1 MRILSYFHTFRL
13 SHLFTFILFHFLTF
27 SLGYSMVGQVLITD
41 GGTPQLREMVGNNL
55 TEVINALGSGDLTT
69 CQDAFTNAGY
79 QTITTLLSKVK
90 MENAMRTKETKL
102 LTLPAGGWE
111 VRDIKVK
118 VEMGETADNKVAIA
132 SNPYQYLVFQLT
144 LQGLIEDVRFAIE
157 KPHWD
162 AIVEQGQKL
171 NDFARRQQIL
181 QTVEVFRTAY
191 CEKDLDYLKK
201 IYSDDALIIVG
212 KVLKQKK
219 DLPDYL
225 VRSTLS
231 RDKIE
236 FIKLSKQ
243 KYISGLDKV
252 FTRNAFVKVVF
263 DSLEIIRHEK
273 DNDLYGVTLK
283 QNWYSS
289 TYSDTGWVFLLWD
302 FKDEKNPLIYVRSWQ
317 PERFKDGSVI
327 DVHEFI
333 IAR

>member
-1 MRILSYFHTFRL
+1 MKNLAVAIIIFGLSVNATFA
-13 SHLFTFILFHFLTF
+13 
-27 SLGYSMVGQVLITD
+27 MVGQVLITE
-41 GGTPQLREMVGNNL
+41 GGTPELREVVGSNL
-55 TEVINALGSGDLTT
+55 TVVINALGSGDLSAI
-69 CQDAFTNAGY
+69 QSAFTEDGY
-79 QTITTLLSKVK
+79 QTITGLLQKVK
-90 MENAMRTKETKL
+90 MENAMRTKETVL
-102 LTLPAGGWE
+102 LILPAGGWE

-118 VEMGETADNKVAIA
+118 VDLGETADNKVAVA

-144 LQGLIEDVRFAIE
+144 PSGLIDDVRFAIE

-162 AIVEQGQKL
+162 AIVEQGKKL

-191 CEKDLDYLKK
+191 CEKDTAYLRK

-212 KVLKQKK
+212 KVLKEKK
-219 DLPDYL
+219 DMPDYL
-225 VRSTLS
+225 EHSTLG

-236 FIKLSKQ
+236 FLKLSKQ
-243 KYISGLDKV
+243 QYIAGLDTV
-252 FTRNAFVKVVF
+252 FHRNAFVKVVF

-273 DNDLYGVTLK
+273 DTDLYGVTLK

-302 FKDEKNPLIYVRSWQ
+302 FKDEKNPMIYVRSWQ
-317 PERFKDGSVI
+317 QERFKDGSVI
-327 DVHEFI
+327 DVHEFV

>member
-1 MRILSYFHTFRL
+1 MRKLSIIIFVTTILVQP
-13 SHLFTFILFHFLTF
+13 LF
-27 SLGYSMVGQVLITD
+27 SMVGQVLITD
-41 GGTPQLREMVGNNL
+41 GGTPQLRELVGNNL
-55 TEVINALGSGDLTT
+55 TEVINALGSGDISAN
-69 CQDAFTNAGY
+69 QSAFTTEGY
-79 QTITTLLSKVK
+79 QTITRLLQKVK
-90 MENAMRTKETKL
+90 MENAIRTKETKL

-118 VEMGETADNKVAIA
+118 VEMGETAENKVAIA
-132 SNPYQYLVFQLT
+132 SNPYQHLVFQLSPD
-144 LQGLIEDVRFAIE
+144 GLIEDVRFAIE
-157 KPHWD
+157 KVHWD
-162 AIVEQGQKL
+162 SLLVQGERFG
-171 NDFARRQQIL
+171 DFARRQQIL

-212 KVLKQKK
+212 KVLKEKK

-225 VRSTLS
+225 ERSTLS

-243 KYISGLDKV
+243 QYISGLENV

-273 DNDLYGVTLK
+273 DTDLYGVTLK

-289 TYSDTGWVFLLWD
+289 AYSDTGWVFLLWD

>member
-1 MRILSYFHTFRL
+1 MNSAFAIL
-13 SHLFTFILFHFLTF
+13 
-27 SLGYSMVGQVLITD
+27 GQVIITE
-41 GGTPQLREMVGNNL
+41 GGTPELRDLVGSNL
-55 TEVINALGSGDLTT
+55 TELLNAFESGDLSGHRTV
-69 CQDAFTNAGY
+69 FTSEGY
-79 QTITTLLSKVK
+79 LSMTDILQKAP
-90 MENAMRTKETKL
+90 MENAHRTKTTKL

-118 VEMGETADNKVAIA
+118 VELGETADNPYAIA
-132 SNPYQYLVFQLT
+132 KNPYQYLVFQLT
-144 LQGLIEDVRFAIE
+144 QEGLIDDIRLAIE

-162 AIVEQGQKL
+162 QIVEQGRL
-171 NDFARRQQIL
+171 LEDFARRQQIL

-191 CEKDLDYLKK
+191 CRKDLDYLKK

-212 KVLKQKK
+212 KVLKEKK

-225 VRSTLS
+225 ERSLLS

-236 FIKLSKQ
+236 FIRLSKKQ
-243 KYISGLDKV
+243 YISGLEKV
-252 FTRNAFVKVVF
+252 FTYNAFVKVVF
-263 DSLEIIRHEK
+263 DSVEIIRHEK
-273 DNDLYGVTLK
+273 DQDLYGVTLK

-289 TYSDTGWVFLLWD
+289 AYSDTGWVFLLWD

>member
-1 MRILSYFHTFRL
+1 MKKIITL
-13 SHLFTFILFHFLTF
+13 ILFYTT
-27 SLGYSMVGQVLITD
+27 SLFAMVGQVLITE
-41 GGTPQLREMVGNNL
+41 GGTPQLRNLVSSNL
-55 TEVINALGSGDLTT
+55 TEVINALGSGDLTA
-69 CQDAFTNAGY
+69 CQGAFTAGGY
-79 QTITTLLSKVK
+79 QTITGLLLKVK

-102 LTLPAGGWE
+102 LILPAGGWE

-132 SNPYQYLVFQLT
+132 ANPYQYLVFQLT
-144 LQGLIEDVRFAIE
+144 PEGLIDDVRFAIE

-162 AIVEQGQKL
+162 AIVEQGKLL

-181 QTVEVFRTAY
+181 QTVEIFRTAY
-191 CEKDLDYLKK
+191 CRKDLDYLKK

-212 KVLKQKK
+212 KVLKEKK

-225 VRSTLS
+225 ERSTLS

-243 KYISGLDKV
+243 QYIGGLEKV
-252 FTRNAFVKVVF
+252 FTHNAFVKVVF
-263 DSLEIIRHEK
+263 DSVEIIRHEK
-273 DNDLYGVTLK
+273 DIDLYGVTLK

-289 TYSDTGWVFLLWD
+289 SYSDTGWVFLLWD